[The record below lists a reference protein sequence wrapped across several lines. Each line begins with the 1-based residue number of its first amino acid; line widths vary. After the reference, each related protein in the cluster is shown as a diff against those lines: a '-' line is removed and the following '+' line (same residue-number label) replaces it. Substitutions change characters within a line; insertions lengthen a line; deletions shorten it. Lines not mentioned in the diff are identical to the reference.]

1 LTGQQDLITQV
12 VRSRNEKQCKNT
24 LPKFQ
29 SGSLQKWDMAE
40 EFVQGLK
47 LGFSLSKGLALVKV
61 SKQHSIFYLIPKD
74 Q

>member
-1 LTGQQDLITQV
+1 MQV

-40 EFVQGLK
+40 EFCPGLEVRVFFK
-47 LGFSLSKGLALVKV
+47 
-61 SKQHSIFYLIPKD
+61 
-74 Q
+74 